1 MLSIIE
7 KGRALAESQV
17 FPEYMPSIDSALES
31 DILDTI
37 VVNPL

>member
-7 KGRALAESQV
+7 KGQVLAKSQV
-17 FPEYMPSIDSALES
+17 FPKYMSSIDSALES
-31 DILDTI
+31 DILDII